1 MSLDDINYKGQR
13 LDDKHFKIKFKTGE
27 DIYNARDAAIGGE
40 MFLANGSNAGLYFAT
55 NTSDQ
60 ASNYIYKAGDF
71 SAENKLPF
79 SRNYLKTNTGAHAN
93 TSSNTGESFTCTPG
107 ARTGNMTFSIWMR
120 AYTTDSDWT
129 VPVSTYSSSETNII
143 ANSKSNIL
151 WYVNPDQAGGS
162 INQLMGYNYDAGS
175 YLGPST
181 PIDNVEP
188 LIWHHYAVTRE
199 VGAGATAGY
208 DKMKVYL
215 NGVHQSA
222 HDWEV
227 ITDGIVF
234 GRDIDDDGVITDDL
248 LYFGSELGVYAG
260 AWDLDQAAIFDE
272 TLNSSQILEIYNS
285 GRAGNIKSIGQGPT
299 NWWRM
304 EKVIGDKILD
314 EGSDGTRHIT
324 FDNPDHSVIA
334 EHSAYSSFHS
344 LKFNGTSSDKLLVN
358 NLQLSGAFSFSVWA
372 KLPQGHN
379 VSNLTFPL
387 LNAHSDP
394 HNGDLAEL
402 FCDLGNGRVRF
413 FIYDTVNGGRL
424 GYQQGVNAN
433 HFGDNYWF
441 NLIVT
446 YDGSQS
452 ADGITAYQM
461 GIDQEIVNN
470 QTPIKDADSSFQQF
484 SLSNNPLAIGSK
496 PVVGLN
502 EFREGIMSN
511 CAIWNKALGPEE
523 VVEVYN
529 GGHPLD
535 FRVVED
541 RIKPKH
547 WWRLENDAKDY
558 IGGKDGTLTG
568 GEFVAIAPH
577 YVGINPYV

>member
-40 MFLANGSNAGLYFAT
+40 MFLSSGANAGLYFAT

-60 ASNYIYKAGDF
+60 ASGSIYKASEF

-79 SRNYLKTNTGAHAN
+79 SRSYLKTNTGAHAN
-93 TSSNTGESFTCTPG
+93 TSSSAGETFTCTPG

-151 WYVNPDQAGGS
+151 WYVNPDKAGGS

-181 PIDNVEP
+181 PIDNVES

-199 VGAGATAGY
+199 VGAGTTAGY

-234 GRDIDDDGVITDDL
+234 GRDNDDDGVITDDL
-248 LYFGSELGVYAG
+248 LYFGSELGFYGG

-272 TLNSSQILEIYNS
+272 TLSYSQILEIYNS

-344 LKFNGTSSDKLLVN
+344 LKFNGTSSDQLQVN
-358 NLQLSGAFSFSVWA
+358 NFQLSGAFSFSVWLKVPEGYSPSA
-372 KLPQGHN
+372 TTLP
-379 VSNLTFPL
+379 LF
-387 LNAHSDP
+387 NAHSDP
-394 HNGDLAEL
+394 HDADLAEL
-402 FCDLGNGRVRF
+402 STNIGNGRIR
-413 FIYDTVNGGRL
+413 ITLYDVVNGGNIS
-424 GYQQGVNAN
+424 YQQAVQAY
-433 HFGDNYWF
+433 HWGDNYWANF
-441 NLIVT
+441 IVT
-446 YDGSQS
+446 YD
-452 ADGITAYQM
+452 
-461 GIDQEIVNN
+461 E
-470 QTPIKDADSSFQQF
+470 
-484 SLSNNPLAIGSK
+484 AICG
-496 PVVGLN
+496 
-502 EFREGIMSN
+502 
-511 CAIWNKALGPEE
+511 
-523 VVEVYN
+523 
-529 GGHPLD
+529 
-535 FRVVED
+535 
-541 RIKPKH
+541 
-547 WWRLENDAKDY
+547 
-558 IGGKDGTLTG
+558 
-568 GEFVAIAPH
+568 
-577 YVGINPYV
+577 

>member
-40 MFLANGSNAGLYFAT
+40 MFLSSGANAGLYFAT

-60 ASNYIYKAGDF
+60 ASGSIYKASEF

-79 SRNYLKTNTGAHAN
+79 SRSYLKTNTGAHAN
-93 TSSNTGESFTCTPG
+93 TSSSAGETFTCTPG

-151 WYVNPDQAGGS
+151 WYVNPDKAGGS

-181 PIDNVEP
+181 PIDNVES

-199 VGAGATAGY
+199 VGAGTTAGY

-234 GRDIDDDGVITDDL
+234 GRDNDDDGVITDDL
-248 LYFGSELGVYAG
+248 LYFGSELGFYGG

-344 LKFNGTSSDKLLVN
+344 LKFNGTSSDQLQVN
-358 NLQLSGAFSFSVWA
+358 NFQLSGAFSISVWVKPA
-372 KLPQGHN
+372 QGFN
-379 VSNLTFPL
+379 SSNHVFALGNAGPAVHDANEVEFTF
-387 LNAHSDP
+387 DI
-394 HNGDLAEL
+394 
-402 FCDLGNGRVRF
+402 GNGRVRF
-413 FIYDTVNGGRL
+413 TVYDTVNGGSL
-424 GYQQGVNAN
+424 SYQQGVDGT

-441 NLIVT
+441 NVIVT
-446 YDGSQS
+446 YDGGKSV
-452 ADGITAYQM
+452 DGITAYQM
-461 GIDQEIVNN
+461 GVDQEIVNN
-470 QTPIKDADSSFQQF
+470 STPITSENGNFQQF
-484 SLSNNPLAIGSK
+484 SLSNNPLCIG
-496 PVVGLN
+496 
-502 EFREGIMSN
+502 FRDTTAHTQYQEGILSN
-511 CAIWNKALGPEE
+511 YVIWNKALSPEE

-529 GGHPLD
+529 GGHPLN
-535 FRVVED
+535 FSIVED

-547 WWRLENDAKDY
+547 WWTLENDVKDY
-558 IGGKDGTLTG
+558 ISGKDGTLTG

-577 YVGINPYV
+577 YVGINPY